1 MNLLVNRK
9 LMIQFVLIGIV
20 ILFYD
25 VMLHAMF
32 SIVHIAF
39 EWLELTL
46 DHIIEHIFH
55 TDRQQSQI
63 IVFYLLWLIAFYGLY
78 RICRALPGI
87 YNRLKEQL
95 FAICLQCKSYLIEY
109 WRDQSS
115 VQKIKW
121 LTFFI
126 VGLSCLVFITFS

>member
-9 LMIQFVLIGIV
+9 LIIQFVLICIA
-20 ILFYD
+20 IIFYD
-25 VMLHAMF
+25 VALHSLFLM
-32 SIVHIAF
+32 VHIAF

-46 DHIIEHIFH
+46 DHIIEYIFH

-63 IVFYLLWLIAFYGLY
+63 IVFYLLWLIAFYGLH

-95 FAICLQCKSYLIEY
+95 FATCLQCKSFLIEY

>member
-9 LMIQFVLIGIV
+9 LIIQFALILIV

-25 VMLHAMF
+25 VMLHSLFIM
-32 SIVHIAF
+32 VHLAF

-63 IVFYLLWLIAFYGLY
+63 IVFYLLWLIALYGLY

-95 FAICLQCKSYLIEY
+95 FATLLEGKSYLINY
-109 WRDQSS
+109 WKDQSS
-115 VQKIKW
+115 AQKIKW
-121 LTFFI
+121 LAFFM
-126 VGLSCLVFITFS
+126 VSLYCLVFITFS

>member
-9 LMIQFVLIGIV
+9 LMIQFVLICIV
-20 ILFYD
+20 IIFYD
-25 VMLHAMF
+25 VALHSLFLM
-32 SIVHIAF
+32 VHIAF

-63 IVFYLLWLIAFYGLY
+63 IVFYLLWLIALYGVY
-78 RICRALPGI
+78 RLWRTLPDI
-87 YNRLKEQL
+87 YSRLKEQI
-95 FAICLQCKSYLIEY
+95 FATGLQCKSYLVDY

-121 LTFFI
+121 HSFFI
-126 VGLSCLVFITFS
+126 VSLFCLIFITFS

>member
-9 LMIQFVLIGIV
+9 LIIQFALILIV

-25 VMLHAMF
+25 VMLHSLFIM
-32 SIVHIAF
+32 VHLAF

-63 IVFYLLWLIAFYGLY
+63 IVFYLLWLIALYGLY

-95 FAICLQCKSYLIEY
+95 FATLLEGKSYLIDY
-109 WRDQSS
+109 WRDQSLT
-115 VQKIKW
+115 QKIKW
-121 LTFFI
+121 LAFFM
-126 VGLSCLVFITFS
+126 VSLYCLVFITFS